1 MNPNLSRLTWLL
13 APAAGAVYIVL
24 WWIAEAGRLGNA
36 PLGPVV
42 ALVPFIVFGLAIGTS
57 QLLPT
62 LALCLIGA
70 VLVLQLV
77 VESARFGNT
86 SWPAY
91 VPLLYAVFNISAF
104 APPLSRK
111 LALPV
116 ASVYAVT
123 VALLLTLPM
132 LGQSGWPVLYSLEFD
147 GTVPTPADL
156 DPGSTLLASCII
168 TVAVTVG
175 AWCGGFAVRSV
186 ARVREARLLAQG
198 LEHDLAT
205 AEAELLELSERDRLA
220 RDVHDVMAHSLAVIA
235 AQADG
240 TRMMDAGVSP
250 GTRDGLATIAE
261 VARDGLE
268 ELRQLLDAAPHDEEL
283 ETADLAVLFERVR
296 AAGHACELVV
306 FGDAK
311 PLSSTQHL
319 SVYRIVQEALTN
331 GLKHSGGVGVTRV
344 AFDWR
349 GPGLAILIS
358 TTPSAAEP
366 MTPGRGIRGMQER
379 ARLAGGWLTAGVDES
394 DAFMINAFIP
404 ASEAPASEA
413 PASATHEEAETPGT
427 VA

>member
-1 MNPNLSRLTWLL
+1 VDLNLSRLTWLV
-13 APAAGAVYIVL
+13 APTAGATYIVL

-42 ALVPFIVFGLAIGTS
+42 ALVPFIVFGLAIGIS
-57 QLLPT
+57 QWLPT
-62 LALCLIGA
+62 LALCLIGG
-70 VLVLQLV
+70 VLVLQLL

-91 VPLLYAVFNISAF
+91 VPLLYVVFNVSAF
-104 APPLSRK
+104 GPPLSRR

-132 LGQSGWPVLYSLEFD
+132 LGQSGWPILYSLDFD

-156 DPGSTLLASCII
+156 QPGMTLLAGCLIA
-168 TVAVTVG
+168 VALTVG
-175 AWCGGFAVRSV
+175 AWCAGFALRIV
-186 ARVREARLLAQG
+186 AQAREARMLAQA
-198 LEHDLAT
+198 LERELAT
-205 AEAELLELSERDRLA
+205 AEAELVELSERDRLA

-240 TRMMDAGVSP
+240 TRMMDAGLSSNA
-250 GTRDGLATIAE
+250 RDGLATIAE
-261 VARDGLE
+261 VARDGLK
-268 ELRQLLDAAPHDEEL
+268 ELRHLLDAASGDEEW
-283 ETADLAVLFERVR
+283 ETVDLAALFDRVR
-296 AAGHACELVV
+296 AAGHESDLVV

-311 PLSSTQHL
+311 LLAATQRL

-331 GLKHSGGVGVTRV
+331 GLKHVGAAGVTRA

-358 TTPSAAEP
+358 TTSSAVEP
-366 MTPGRGIRGMQER
+366 TAPGRGIRGMKER
-379 ARLAGGWLTAGVDES
+379 ARLAGGWLTASVDDGGS
-394 DAFMINAFIP
+394 FIVNAFIP
-404 ASEAPASEA
+404 AIETDEDTSLKR
-413 PASATHEEAETPGT
+413 AETTEP